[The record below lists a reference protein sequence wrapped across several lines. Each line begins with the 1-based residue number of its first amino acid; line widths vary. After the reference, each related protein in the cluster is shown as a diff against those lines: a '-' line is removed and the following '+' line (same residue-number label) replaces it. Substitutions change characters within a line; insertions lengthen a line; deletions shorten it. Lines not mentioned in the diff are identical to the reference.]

1 MVIQV
6 ENNLRFLR
14 KERNLTVRD
23 IESLTG
29 IRNNTYSRYE
39 TGALDLST
47 ANIKKLADFYEVSTD
62 YLLNY
67 SSEYIICY
75 YELADT
81 YYHLDYDTWIY
92 LKEHEII
99 YYINN
104 KRCVN
109 LNKLFN
115 INDAYD
121 LSELIEKIFTVNS
134 KFSDFKRSIKSTI
147 FLNMELLEL
156 LNRLIT
162 HSLT

>member
-1 MVIQV
+1 MD
-6 ENNLRFLR
+6 NNLRFLR

-23 IESLTG
+23 IEALTG

-39 TGALDLST
+39 TGVLDLST
-47 ANIKKLADFYEVSTD
+47 ENIKKLADFYEVSTD

-67 SSEYIICY
+67 SSEYITAY

-92 LKEHEII
+92 LKEHDII

-121 LSELIEKIFTVNS
+121 LSEFIEKIFTVNS
-134 KFSDFKRSIKSTI
+134 KFSDFKRAIKSTI

-156 LNRLIT
+156 LNRLIL

>member
-1 MVIQV
+1 MD
-6 ENNLRFLR
+6 NNLRYLR
-14 KERNLTVRD
+14 KERNLTIRD
-23 IESLTG
+23 IEKFTG

-39 TGALDLST
+39 TNVLDLST
-47 ANIKKLADFYEVSTD
+47 ENIKKLADFYEVSTD

-81 YYHLDYDTWIY
+81 YYHIDYDTWIY

-99 YYINN
+99 YYIEN
-104 KRCVN
+104 KRCIN

-121 LSELIEKIFTVNS
+121 LSEIIAKLFTVNS

-156 LNRLIT
+156 LDRLIT
-162 HSLT
+162 HNLK